1 MSKAKFQF
9 NPKTLSFERIDNTIR
24 HKISNFM
31 SHIFSGLLIGLAF
44 FILFAMFIES
54 PQEKKLKSENEQLE
68 TQYKLLNS
76 QLDEIQ
82 EVLTDIQLR
91 DDQMYRVTLQAEPI
105 HSKIRR
111 GNYQSGK
118 YKKLT
123 DQTNT
128 EIAAN
133 TTQKIDEIRR
143 QIYIQ
148 SVSFDEVVNMVKNKE
163 EMLMCIPAIQPVM
176 NKDLRRM
183 ASGYGMRIDPIYKTP
198 KFHAGMDFSG
208 DTGTE
213 IFATGDGVI
222 DFQGWQ
228 QGYGNT
234 VIINHGY
241 GYKTLYA
248 HLNGF
253 VKKQRVGKKVKR
265 GDVIAYMGNTGKST
279 GPHLHYEVHYRG
291 KVTDPRN
298 YYYMDLSPEQ
308 YDEMIQITSNSG
320 QVFD

>member
-1 MSKAKFQF
+1 
-9 NPKTLSFERIDNTIR
+9 
-24 HKISNFM
+24 M
-31 SHIFSGLLIGLAF
+31 SHIFSGLLMGLAF
-44 FILFAMFIES
+44 FIFFELVIGS
-54 PQEKKLKSENEQLE
+54 PQVENLKSENERLE
-68 TQYKLLNS
+68 TKYRVMHSELE
-76 QLDEIQ
+76 DIQ

-91 DDQMYRVTLQAEPI
+91 DDQLYRVTLQAEPI
-105 HSKIRR
+105 DSKIRR
-111 GNYQSGK
+111 GNYQAGR
-118 YKKLT
+118 YK
-123 DQTNT
+123 DFQNQTNM
-128 EIAAN
+128 EIAVKTA
-133 TTQKIDEIRR
+133 QKIDEIKR
-143 QIYIQ
+143 QIYVQ
-148 SVSFDEVVNMVKNKE
+148 SISFDEVVNMIVNKE
-163 EMLMCIPAIQPVM
+163 EMLQCIPAIQPVM

-213 IFATGDGVI
+213 IFATGDGVVE
-222 DFQGWQ
+222 FQGWQ

-234 VIINHGY
+234 VILNHGY

-248 HLNGF
+248 HLSGF

-298 YYYMDLSPEQ
+298 HYYMDLSPEQ

>member
-24 HKISNFM
+24 HKLSNFM
-31 SHIFSGLLIGLAF
+31 SHIFSGLFIGIAF
-44 FILFAMFIES
+44 FAIFFLFLRSKLES
-54 PQEKKLKSENEQLE
+54 KNNQLE
-68 TQYKLLNS
+68 TQYRILNS
-76 QLDEIQ
+76 QLEEIQ

-91 DDQMYRVTLQAEPI
+91 DDQMYRVILQAEPI
-105 HSKIRR
+105 DSKIRR
-111 GNYQSGK
+111 GNYQSGN
-118 YKKLT
+118 YIDLQ
-123 DQTNT
+123 DQTNM
-128 EIAAN
+128 EIAVS
-133 TTQKIDEIRR
+133 TTKKIDEIRR
-143 QIYIQ
+143 QLYIQ
-148 SVSFDEVVNMVKNKE
+148 SVSFDEVVNMIKNKE
-163 EMLMCIPAIQPVM
+163 EMLQCIPAIQPVM

-213 IFATGDGVI
+213 IFATGDGVVE
-222 DFQGWQ
+222 FQGWQ

-253 VKKQRVGKKVKR
+253 VSKQRVGKKVKR

-298 YYYMDLSPEQ
+298 HYYMDLSPEQ